1 MAYKIIDRT
10 LDLRASVWL
19 HVGKVLLIELNRITC
34 KIMVIMMQ
42 PKKYIILKSMGLF
55 LNLYG

>member
-10 LDLRASVWL
+10 LDLRASAWL
-19 HVGKVLLIELNRITC
+19 HVGKAFLIELNWITC

-42 PKKYIILKSMGLF
+42 PKKHITLKSMGLF
-55 LNLYG
+55 LYF